1 MKTTTIRLY
10 SLDYSNV
17 KTYFAAALFI
27 LGNLVLPQLCHLI
40 PQGGLTLLPIYFF
53 TLIAAYKYGWK
64 VGLLTAVFSPVLN
77 HLLFGMPP
85 AGVLSAILL
94 KSILLAVVAGYAA
107 NRFKRISIPVLALV
121 VLAYQFI
128 GTLGEWAMVGNLALA
143 FQDFRIGIPGMGLQI
158 LGGYLFIKYL
168 VYSMLRKIRLTFAI
182 FFFVLITL
190 LFLDFTGTLHA
201 WFGWMAKIQFLPA
214 LLALNIGVV
223 IILIALTLLF
233 GRVYCSVI
241 CPLGVFQDVVS
252 WLGKKR
258 KKNRYSYSP
267 ALSWLRYGVL
277 GVFIL
282 ALIGGVGS
290 LVALL
295 APYSSYGRI
304 VSNLF
309 APVYQW
315 GNNLLAL
322 LVERADSY
330 MFYSVD
336 VWMKAMGTFVIA
348 VLTFVIL
355 AVLAWRNGRTYCN
368 TICPVG
374 TVLGF
379 FSRFSLLKP
388 VIDTSKCNGCGLCA
402 RNCKAAC
409 IDSKNHKID
418 YSRCVACMDCIGKC
432 KKGAIRYERPH
443 KEVQKPLAAE
453 KVTGVSPEQV
463 DNARRAFFSA
473 GAVFAA
479 STLLK
484 AQEKKVDGGLA
495 VIEDKKIPERTT
507 PIVPAG
513 SLSIRNFAQHC
524 TACQLCVSVC
534 PNQVL
539 RPSGNLMTLMQPEMS
554 YERGY
559 CRPECAKCAEV
570 CPTDAI
576 HLTSLADKSSI
587 QIGHAVWIR
596 KNCVPLTDGVNCG
609 NCARHCPVAAIEMVP
624 SEVDNPDSPKIPVV
638 NVERCIG
645 CGACENLCPARP
657 FSAIYVEGHER
668 HRVI

>member
-1 MKTTTIRLY
+1 
-10 SLDYSNV
+10 
-17 KTYFAAALFI
+17 
-27 LGNLVLPQLCHLI
+27 
-40 PQGGLTLLPIYFF
+40 
-53 TLIAAYKYGWK
+53 
-64 VGLLTAVFSPVLN
+64 
-77 HLLFGMPP
+77 
-85 AGVLSAILL
+85 
-94 KSILLAVVAGYAA
+94 
-107 NRFKRISIPVLALV
+107 
-121 VLAYQFI
+121 
-128 GTLGEWAMVGNLALA
+128 
-143 FQDFRIGIPGMGLQI
+143 
-158 LGGYLFIKYL
+158 
-168 VYSMLRKIRLTFAI
+168 MLRKIRLTFAI

-214 LLALNIGVV
+214 LLALNVGVV

-258 KKNRYSYSP
+258 KKN
-267 ALSWLRYGVL
+267 
-277 GVFIL
+277 
-282 ALIGGVGS
+282 
-290 LVALL
+290 
-295 APYSSYGRI
+295 SSYGRI
-304 VSNLF
+304 ASNLF

-322 LVERADSY
+322 LAERADSY

-473 GAVFAA
+473 GAIFAA

-513 SLSIRNFAQHC
+513 ALSIRNFAQHC

-559 CRPECAKCAEV
+559 CRSECAKCAEV

>member
-1 MKTTTIRLY
+1 
-10 SLDYSNV
+10 
-17 KTYFAAALFI
+17 
-27 LGNLVLPQLCHLI
+27 
-40 PQGGLTLLPIYFF
+40 
-53 TLIAAYKYGWK
+53 
-64 VGLLTAVFSPVLN
+64 
-77 HLLFGMPP
+77 
-85 AGVLSAILL
+85 
-94 KSILLAVVAGYAA
+94 
-107 NRFKRISIPVLALV
+107 
-121 VLAYQFI
+121 
-128 GTLGEWAMVGNLALA
+128 
-143 FQDFRIGIPGMGLQI
+143 
-158 LGGYLFIKYL
+158 
-168 VYSMLRKIRLTFAI
+168 MLRKIRLTFAI

-214 LLALNIGVV
+214 LLALNVGVV

-282 ALIGGVGS
+282 ARIGGVGS

-304 VSNLF
+304 ASNLF

-322 LVERADSY
+322 LAERADSY

-443 KEVQKPLAAE
+443 KE
-453 KVTGVSPEQV
+453 
-463 DNARRAFFSA
+463 
-473 GAVFAA
+473 
-479 STLLK
+479 
-484 AQEKKVDGGLA
+484 LA

-513 SLSIRNFAQHC
+513 ALSIRNFAQHC